1 MSWQCA
7 PALCS
12 GDFTYTDTDTD
23 PFAGCLQLQHHGRA
37 CAPVRICSI
46 KPRWSRAGFQPIG
59 PASHGVRA
67 CHDRLVCLGL
77 PTCAASVEGHPADHP
92 AEHSSG
98 SSTHAASRSRPLLP
112 ATHALPWASSRSASA
127 ASDPSQHQFTPAVW
141 SSSTPLGPALSWAP
155 SMGLAKPSLPLSR
168 PLVPLLVASCGAHP
182 SICHFLVTSSWSS
195 QSQDASC
202 CW

>member
-12 GDFTYTDTDTD
+12 GDFTYTDTD

-37 CAPVRICSI
+37 CAPVRVCSI

-98 SSTHAASRSRPLLP
+98 SSTHAAY
-112 ATHALPWASSRSASA
+112 
-127 ASDPSQHQFTPAVW
+127 
-141 SSSTPLGPALSWAP
+141 PALVHCCQQHTRFLGHPHAQLLLHQTHRSIDLHLLYGPHQLLWAP
-155 SMGLAKPSLPLSR
+155 L
-168 PLVPLLVASCGAHP
+168 
-182 SICHFLVTSSWSS
+182 
-195 QSQDASC
+195 
-202 CW
+202 